1 MIEKGDIVAIRENKY
16 IDFPGEKWAEHF
28 APVTRFLMVTDNE
41 RNNGTIKAK
50 DAHGRFVWT
59 HRSEV
64 VKHYPKQLPPIVYKW
79 ADMVNA
85 IVTPAGAFRYAV
97 DTPESMDTMTS
108 ADLAALARAD
118 MVEIDKTFL
127 ARGEKAPSAW

>member
-16 IDFPGEKWAEHF
+16 IDFPGEKWGEHF

-50 DAHGRFVWT
+50 DAYGRFVWT
-59 HRSEV
+59 HRNKI
-64 VKHYPKQLPPIVYKW
+64 VKHYPKQLPPIVYRW

-85 IVTPAGAFRYAV
+85 IITPAGAFRYTV
-97 DTPESMDTMTS
+97 DTPESLDTMTA
-108 ADLAALARAD
+108 ADLIALARHD
-118 MVEIDKTFL
+118 MTEIGKVF
-127 ARGEKAPSAW
+127 AERGETL